1 MKNFPFV
8 ALKYALPLI
17 FVLAIFSFFSG
28 STLYF
33 FISFIFMLILLIV
46 VYPFYV
52 ESFQEQENVELI
64 RNYEGEQEWLD
75 KKFEEALNGN
85 AVAQRL
91 IEERIFRIATYEIRD
106 RTGKNIGEIIDSLE
120 KGEIDME
127 KDALEVLVKFLK
139 RRNSLELSISK
150 EEFEKEINTV
160 IDALGG

>member
-1 MKNFPFV
+1 
-8 ALKYALPLI
+8 
-17 FVLAIFSFFSG
+17 
-28 STLYF
+28 
-33 FISFIFMLILLIV
+33 MLILLIV